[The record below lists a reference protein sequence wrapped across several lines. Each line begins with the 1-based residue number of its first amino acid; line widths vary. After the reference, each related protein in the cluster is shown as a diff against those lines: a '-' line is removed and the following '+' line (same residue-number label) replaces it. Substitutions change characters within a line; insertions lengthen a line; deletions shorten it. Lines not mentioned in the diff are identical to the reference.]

1 MQIKGHVVK
10 GSVLDS
16 ETRCSHYHTE
26 LDRIAIKFYCCQT
39 YFPCY
44 LCHEESGCG
53 NVKMW
58 PHDQFDQ
65 KAILCGACRQE
76 LTINSYQNGENE
88 CPNCKAGFNPNCQLH
103 EHLYFQVKR

>member
-1 MQIKGHVVK
+1 MQIKGHIVK

-44 LCHEESGCG
+44 VCHEESGCG
-53 NVKMW
+53 KTKMW
-58 PHDQFDQ
+58 PPDQFHQ
-65 KAILCGACRQE
+65 KTILCGACGEE
-76 LTINSYQNGENE
+76 LTIHTYQDSESK
-88 CPNCKAGFNPNCQLH
+88 CPHCKAPFNPNCLLH
-103 EHLYFQVKR
+103 EHLYFEVKW